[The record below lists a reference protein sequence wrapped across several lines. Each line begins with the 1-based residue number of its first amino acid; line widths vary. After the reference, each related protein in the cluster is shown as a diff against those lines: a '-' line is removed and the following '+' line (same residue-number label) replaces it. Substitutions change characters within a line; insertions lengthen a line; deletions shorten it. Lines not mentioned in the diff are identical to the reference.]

1 MSDVVLTRAVY
12 PVLRRAVLGFCLAAL
27 VLAPLALGLLAVET
41 APRVVD
47 PGPPDAAAAA
57 RTRDLAESLQALI
70 ETEAAAGSWSVSEAE
85 LDAVLASAQRLS
97 PGLFGTARVAPDG
110 VAVDVSAGPP
120 LMPGGL
126 WANLHLA
133 LAPSEHGLEIA
144 AARIGRL
151 PLPPALAR
159 AGLVLALDRLL
170 GDGLGSA
177 AVAGVTAVRVAP
189 PSLTVALDFGEGGSD
204 FFDRLRSRA
213 HAAAGPDARARVYHQ
228 LWFLDRMARSGEL
241 PRHGSVLPYFA
252 QVIGVAER
260 SGGDPLQEM
269 RAALYALALY
279 CGDADFGQAI
289 AVTVPAHMR
298 ERQNRCGPTTLAGR
312 HDLKRHFVISAGLY
326 AASSGRASFGMGEL
340 KELLDSNEGGSGFSF
355 DDIAADLAGARFAAA
370 FLAAPPAD
378 WPAMLASIDDDAA
391 LLPALDGLP
400 SGLGEAEFRRR
411 YGDVDSPAYAAM
423 VEEIRARVDALPLYA
438 GAPAD

>member
-1 MSDVVLTRAVY
+1 MSDLVLTRAVY
-12 PVLRRAVLGFCLAAL
+12 PVLRRAVLGSCLAL
-27 VLAPLALGLLAVET
+27 LLAPLALGLLAVET
-41 APRVVD
+41 APRVAD

-57 RTRDLAESLQALI
+57 RTRDLAESLRALI

-85 LDAVLASAQRLS
+85 LDAALASAQRLS
-97 PGLFGTARVAPDG
+97 PGLFGAAEVTPDG

-133 LAPSEHGLEIA
+133 LAPSEHGLRIA
-144 AARIGRL
+144 AARVGRL

-159 AGLVLALDRLL
+159 AGLVVALDRLL
-170 GDGLGSA
+170 GDGLGGA
-177 AVAGVTAVRVAP
+177 ALAGVTAVRVAP
-189 PSLTVALDFGEGGSD
+189 PDLTVALDFGEGGSD

-213 HAAAGPDARARVYHQ
+213 HAAAGADARERVHHQ

-241 PRHGSVLPYFA
+241 PTRGSVLPYFA
-252 QVIGVAER
+252 QVVDLAGR
-260 SGGDPLQEM
+260 SQGDPREEM

-289 AVTVPAHMR
+289 AVTVPQHMR
-298 ERQNRCGPTTLAGR
+298 ERQNRCGPTTLGGR

-370 FLAAPPAD
+370 FLAAPPAA
-378 WPAMLASIDDDAA
+378 WPGMLAAIDSDAA

-400 SGLGEAEFRRR
+400 SGLSEAEFRRR

-423 VEEIRARVDALPLYA
+423 VEEIRARVDALQLYA
-438 GAPAD
+438 GVPAD